1 MEFETQSKI
10 LELLNKDFRKYKST
24 LLDLDENYNEK
35 FENHNDEMWN
45 CFIFGICSD
54 TKILVKCIKNL
65 IEKGCNKEK
74 VNKFFY
80 NYLKMKYKM
89 DNGMWSWNEI
99 EEFDIPL
106 EEIKKSSTK
115 YSFI

>member
-1 MEFETQSKI
+1 
-10 LELLNKDFRKYKST
+10 
-24 LLDLDENYNEK
+24 
-35 FENHNDEMWN
+35 
-45 CFIFGICSD
+45 
-54 TKILVKCIKNL
+54 
-65 IEKGCNKEK
+65 
-74 VNKFFY
+74 
-80 NYLKMKYKM
+80 M